1 MKEDKFKIVNYVKE
15 LIIIIDKNL
24 VNFPK
29 REIEYKN
36 EIRRCSY
43 DLLLT
48 VQEGNI
54 TSDMTKRIS
63 LIEKAIAEVKQLD
76 FLINLCCDKQIINS
90 KKYYKFGESLDRIIR
105 YLVAWLNSATAAKA
119 SNSRV

>member
-1 MKEDKFKIVNYVKE
+1 MKEDKFKIVNLIKE
-15 LIIIIDKNL
+15 LIVIIDKNL

-29 REIEYKN
+29 KEIEFKK

-43 DLLLT
+43 ELLLL

-54 TSDMTKRIS
+54 TSSMERRVL

-105 YLVAWLNSATAAKA
+105 YLVGWLNSTRSIINNRA
-119 SNSRV
+119 

>member
-1 MKEDKFKIVNYVKE
+1 MREDKFKIVNYVKE
-15 LIIIIDKNL
+15 LIVFIDKNL

-36 EIRRCSY
+36 EIRKCSY

-48 VQEGNI
+48 VQEGNV
-54 TSDMTKRIS
+54 TSDMAKRIS

-90 KKYYKFGESLDRIIR
+90 KKYYKFGESLERIVR
-105 YLVAWLNSATAAKA
+105 YLVAWRNSANAIKS
-119 SNSRV
+119 SNNRV